1 MEPFRSGKSWS
12 ICQLAQQDG
21 GAGIREMHHRI
32 AAHEGRV
39 GLELDGEVVVETAR
53 EGAFVPAISRA

>member
-21 GAGIREMHHRI
+21 GAGTGEVHIGI
-32 AAHEGRV
+32 PAHPSGV
-39 GLELDGEVVVETAR
+39 GGELDGQIVVQPAG
-53 EGAFVPAISRA
+53 EGVQTQVY